1 MEKSFGSVVVAA
13 RDGSRSIVLAATLA
27 RADHFP

>member
-13 RDGSRSIVLAATLA
+13 RDGCGSIVLAATLA